1 MKKACLAEFFGT
13 FWLVFGGCGAAIFAG
28 GFIGPVGV
36 SLAFGLSVLAMA
48 YAVGHI
54 SGGHFNPAVSVGLL
68 AAGQFPPKQLVP
80 YILAQTI
87 GAIMAAAAIYL
98 IYRGAHPA
106 DSLNGFA
113 SNGYG
118 HLSPQGYPLFSAM
131 LAEFMLTCAFL
142 LVILGSTD
150 YRAPVG
156 FAPIAIG
163 LCLTL
168 IHLVGIPI
176 TNTSVNPAR
185 SLSQALFAG
194 PEYLGQV
201 WLFWLAPLAGA
212 ITAGLLYRIS
222 FTVK

>member
-13 FWLVFGGCGAAIFAG
+13 FWLVFGGCGAAVFAG
-28 GFIGPVGV
+28 GAIGPVGV

-48 YAVGHI
+48 CAVGHV

-87 GAIMAAAAIYL
+87 GAIAAATAIYL
-98 IYRGAHPA
+98 IYRGAHPVG
-106 DSLNGFA
+106 SLNGFA
-113 SNGYG
+113 ANGYG
-118 HLSPQGYPLFSAM
+118 QLSPQGYPMLSAI
-131 LAEFMLTCAFL
+131 LVEFILTCAFL
-142 LVILGSTD
+142 LVILGATD

-194 PEYLGQV
+194 PEYLEQV

-222 FTVK
+222 FITK